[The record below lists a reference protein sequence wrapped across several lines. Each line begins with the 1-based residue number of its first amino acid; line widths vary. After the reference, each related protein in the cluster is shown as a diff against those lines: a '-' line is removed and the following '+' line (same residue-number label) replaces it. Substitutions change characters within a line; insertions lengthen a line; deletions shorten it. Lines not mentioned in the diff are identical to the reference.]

1 MLEYIPSGIF
11 ATCGKCHKSVTPGN
25 LIGLVQQIRPTEIYN
40 LAESRVAREQTV
52 HCFDQFGGVTLN
64 ARERL

>member
-1 MLEYIPSGIF
+1 M
-11 ATCGKCHKSVTPGN
+11 TPGN

-52 HCFDQFGGVTLN
+52 HCFDQFGDVTLN